1 MTLATTWPAVA
12 ATLRDARR
20 AIARALGPSGPDRR
34 VPVPFC
40 VSYGRAVFCL
50 HLHEPRPSHRRRST
64 RRSPADGLRTAIAIS
79 LWRRRESTQ
88 IL

>member
-20 AIARALGPSGPDRR
+20 AIARFLGPCGPRRR
-34 VPVPFC
+34 VSVPFC

-50 HLHEPRPSHRRRST
+50 HLREPRPSQA
-64 RRSPADGLRTAIAIS
+64 ADAAKPR
-79 LWRRRESTQ
+79 
-88 IL
+88 

>member
-20 AIARALGPSGPDRR
+20 AIARALRPSGPGRR
-34 VPVPFC
+34 VSVPFC

-50 HLHEPRPSHRRRST
+50 HVNEPAHRRRPT
-64 RRSPADGLRTAIAIS
+64 RRSLVDGSRTAIATS
-79 LWRRRESTQ
+79 LWRRRESMQ

>member
-20 AIARALGPSGPDRR
+20 AIARVLGPSGPGHR
-34 VPVPFC
+34 VSVPFC

-50 HLHEPRPSHRRRST
+50 HVHEPRSSRAADAAKT
-64 RRSPADGLRTAIAIS
+64 R
-79 LWRRRESTQ
+79 
-88 IL
+88 